1 MWNVPKKTGEIK
13 VRSPLTLGTGYI
25 FVGVYLKR

>member
-1 MWNVPKKTGEIK
+1 MERSKKTGEIK